1 MNPDRFRQIKELFE
15 KVLEQKPEERD
26 RFLEAACAHDLPLRQ
41 EVASLLVA
49 HDKKDTFLETSPR
62 DAEPDQPVPGNLI
75 GPYRIQREIG
85 RGGMGVVYLAED
97 TRLQRLVAL
106 KALPPDLVID
116 EKRKERLRLEARTAA
131 SLSHPAIATVY
142 ALEEFN
148 GHLYIASEY
157 VQGRDLHDHLEES
170 PLSPKALLDVA
181 VEIAKGLVAAHAKGV
196 VHRDLKP
203 GNVVLTEQGEIKIV
217 DFGLALLSETE
228 ESGQRLT
235 QAGTLLGTPA
245 YMAPEQLESGT
256 VDFRCDI
263 FAFGTLLYEL
273 ASGTNPFEGKTP
285 ISTIARILQ
294 VDPEPVS
301 SLTWQA
307 PELDRI
313 IEKCLRK
320 SPKQRYQSTQ
330 ELLADLERL
339 RDDRTKASKR
349 TPSKVPNG
357 DEKRTERNPLALW
370 WTVHQTS
377 VIALYG
383 LMGLAAWKVKE
394 SNAGK
399 WSVLLFFGI
408 LICGALNG
416 TLRTHLLF
424 TSRFNRRAMNRQL
437 QGSFPWIRRCDWV
450 FVSLLLAAAVAVSAD
465 HHVVAGLLAG
475 VAIAYLVVFLVVEPA
490 TAGAAFGG
498 EHGPETSVLSQK

>member
-1 MNPDRFRQIKELFE
+1 MASPRVVIVNPDRFRQIKELFE
-15 KVLEQKPEERD
+15 KVLEQKPEEQD

-41 EVASLLVA
+41 EVAFLLVA

-235 QAGTLLGTPA
+235 QAGTLWGRPPTWHLSNSKV
-245 YMAPEQLESGT
+245 EQLTFDVTSSP
-256 VDFRCDI
+256 
-263 FAFGTLLYEL
+263 L
-273 ASGTNPFEGKTP
+273 APYSTN
-285 ISTIARILQ
+285 
-294 VDPEPVS
+294 
-301 SLTWQA
+301 WQA
-307 PELDRI
+307 AQIL
-313 IEKCLRK
+313 LRAK
-320 SPKQRYQSTQ
+320 HP
-330 ELLADLERL
+330 
-339 RDDRTKASKR
+339 
-349 TPSKVPNG
+349 
-357 DEKRTERNPLALW
+357 
-370 WTVHQTS
+370 
-377 VIALYG
+377 
-383 LMGLAAWKVKE
+383 
-394 SNAGK
+394 
-399 WSVLLFFGI
+399 
-408 LICGALNG
+408 
-416 TLRTHLLF
+416 
-424 TSRFNRRAMNRQL
+424 
-437 QGSFPWIRRCDWV
+437 FP
-450 FVSLLLAAAVAVSAD
+450 
-465 HHVVAGLLAG
+465 
-475 VAIAYLVVFLVVEPA
+475 P
-490 TAGAAFGG
+490 
-498 EHGPETSVLSQK
+498 